1 MEQALVEIKGGDT
14 IQSALGRL
22 ANALENPKELWDAIG
37 FEMAEDT
44 RLRISDGEDINGQ
57 PFTPSIR
64 VQQNGGT
71 TLNDKG
77 YLKNAIS
84 HFADNAGVTWGVTH
98 GPTDPYARI
107 HNFGGTIVPKTKKAL
122 RFKVAGKWVMK
133 QKVVMPKRQYLG
145 WTDHDEKTVINMVL
159 EFLQKETQA

>member
-64 VQQNGGT
+64 VQQNGI
-71 TLNDKG
+71 LCH
-77 YLKNAIS
+77 LKANGIPQ
-84 HFADNAGVTWGVTH
+84 FLWIFK
-98 GPTDPYARI
+98 RI
-107 HNFGGTIVPKTKKAL
+107 CQSP
-122 RFKVAGKWVMK
+122 
-133 QKVVMPKRQYLG
+133 
-145 WTDHDEKTVINMVL
+145 
-159 EFLQKETQA
+159 